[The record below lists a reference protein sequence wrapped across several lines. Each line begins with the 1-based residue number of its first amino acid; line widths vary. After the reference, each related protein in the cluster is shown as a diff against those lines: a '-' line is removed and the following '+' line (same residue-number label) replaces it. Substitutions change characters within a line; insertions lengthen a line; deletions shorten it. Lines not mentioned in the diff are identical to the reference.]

1 MLSKL
6 IAKLNKK
13 KPTEKIQVSKTHKPK
28 QNKNKVKPTR
38 IGELGEYKINIQLDQ
53 LPRECRYLSDLL
65 LPNPKAKSGYSQID
79 HVIFTPYGI
88 FVVETKNYA
97 GTISGDRENSQWTV
111 NGKFKMVNPFNQ
123 NYGHIKA
130 MQSILTSVE
139 ESNIISMVS
148 FTKRCTFRV
157 NPELRKIQS
166 NDLIVY
172 DVELSEYITRKLN
185 VLKLQYQ
192 KAIFSDEE
200 LLHMY
205 NKLKEVNIT
214 DSKIREKHVE
224 LLKAKSEKETSVD
237 AKQDKVNT
245 CKTCGR
251 EVSEKVKAFCL
262 SNSERFK
269 GNVYCYEHQKVVEKI
284 RENLIN

>member
-1 MLSKL
+1 MLSKIL
-6 IAKLNKK
+6 KKLTKK
-13 KPTEKIQVSKTHKPK
+13 DSREKMQISKGDKPK
-28 QNKNKVKPTR
+28 QNENRVKPTR

-53 LPRECRYLSDLL
+53 LPKECRYLSDLL
-65 LPNPKAKSGYSQID
+65 LPNPKAKTGYSQID

-97 GTISGDRENSQWTV
+97 GTISGDRKDSHWTV

-123 NYGHIKA
+123 NYGHIQAIKSLLP
-130 MQSILTSVE
+130 SIKNE
-139 ESNIISMVS
+139 NIISMIS

-172 DVELSEYITRKLN
+172 DVELSEYIMRKLN
-185 VLKLQYQ
+185 VLKLQHQ

-200 LLHMY
+200 FLHMY
-205 NKLKEVNIT
+205 NKLQEENIT
-214 DSKIREKHVE
+214 DLKIREKHVE
-224 LLKAKSEKETSVD
+224 RL
-237 AKQDKVNT
+237 KVNRNENSSIEVKQIKKAT
-245 CKTCGR
+245 CKTCGK

-262 SNSERFK
+262 SNKERFK
-269 GNVYCYEHQKVVEKI
+269 GNVYCFEHQK
-284 RENLIN
+284 